1 MTMVLASRNVKKI
14 AEMRTLMAELLPEV
28 EVLSLDDVG
37 VTEDI
42 VEDGATFEEN
52 ALIKARVA
60 ARGGRIG
67 VADDSGLTVD
77 ALGGEP
83 GIWSARY
90 AARCGVDSDHDD

>member
-1 MTMVLASRNVKKI
+1 MTMVLASRNLKKI

-67 VADDSGLTVD
+67 
-77 ALGGEP
+77 
-83 GIWSARY
+83 
-90 AARCGVDSDHDD
+90 SDRGRVGRRAGNLVGKICRAVRR

>member
-42 VEDGATFEEN
+42 VEDGATFE
-52 ALIKARVA
+52 
-60 ARGGRIG
+60 
-67 VADDSGLTVD
+67 
-77 ALGGEP
+77 
-83 GIWSARY
+83 
-90 AARCGVDSDHDD
+90 